1 MGRRESPLARMPRMS
16 LVVDPQRV
24 TEQPQDRKA
33 PPEPLPGGLVL
44 APALGRFWHL
54 FRLSVWRA
62 FEHDA
67 FATAKASA
75 YSSILTFFPALLVL
89 GSVLATLRRGEVYL
103 REISYA
109 LGRILPAGTNTA
121 LAYLKGAVHRPVG
134 LLVGTSLL
142 TIWTASGVVISWME
156 GFRRAYQL
164 PKTWGLLK
172 ERLIAISLVL
182 MTGLPLTFATVL
194 VAFGARIETRLL
206 FHIDHELGPVVLL
219 LWVAIRWTIAI
230 LTSIV
235 VIQLIYHNAVPR
247 TQPWPTVLP
256 GAVLATGMWLGAT
269 AVFGWY
275 LQRYADYSIIYG
287 SLGVS
292 IALLVWMYL
301 ISLVVLIGAEFNAMI
316 YPRGLTKCVALPE
329 DKEPVVR
336 GQQSA

>member
-1 MGRRESPLARMPRMS
+1 MAFAVEPQHLIEPPR
-16 LVVDPQRV
+16 DP
-24 TEQPQDRKA
+24 KA
-33 PPEPLPGGLVL
+33 KPEPMPGGLIL
-44 APALGRFWHL
+44 APALGRFWRL

-89 GSVLATLRRGEVYL
+89 GSVLATVRRGEVYL

-109 LGRILPAGTNTA
+109 LGRILPAGATTA
-121 LAYLKGAVHRPVG
+121 LAYLKGAAHRPFG
-134 LLVGTSLL
+134 LLFFTSLL
-142 TIWTASGVVISWME
+142 TIWTASGVIVSWME

-172 ERLIAISLVL
+172 ERLIAISLVI
-182 MTGLPLTFATVL
+182 MAGLPLTFSTIL
-194 VAFGARIETRLL
+194 VAFGARIESRLL
-206 FHIDHELGPVVLL
+206 FRIDHELGPVVLL

-230 LTSIV
+230 LTSIA
-235 VIQLIYHNAVPR
+235 VIALIYHNAVPR
-247 TQPWPTVLP
+247 TQPWHSVIP
-256 GAVLATGMWLGAT
+256 GASLATGLWLGAT
-269 AVFGWY
+269 ALFGWY

-316 YPRGLTKCVALPE
+316 FPRGLTKFIASPE
-329 DKEPVVR
+329 DQESVA
-336 GQQSA
+336 GSQ